1 MALNGYTDN
10 CYCRAWTRQA
20 IECYKRGCK
29 CSGCPIKNML
39 ETRCDMKRSVFELVR
54 KYGAPKPKEVKKEK
68 YTEEQKHIIRLVRS
82 GIVTRKE
89 LAKELNI
96 GVDILTSKVRP
107 LYRIAEQDGY
117 TFLTLEF
124 MFYEWVDFIRSKDEE
139 I

>member
-1 MALNGYTDN
+1 MNNVYAAHWTEGSVF
-10 CYCRAWTRQA
+10 CYR
-20 IECYKRGCK
+20 RGCNCQGCYIKELLESK
-29 CSGCPIKNML
+29 CL
-39 ETRCDMKRSVFELVR
+39 MKCAVLELVR
-54 KYGAPKPKEVKKEK
+54 KYGAPKLKEVKKEK

-117 TFLTLEF
+117 TFLTLKF
-124 MFYEWVDFIRSKDEE
+124 MFYEWVDFKRSSDEKV
-139 I
+139 

>member
-1 MALNGYTDN
+1 MNY
-10 CYCRAWTRQA
+10 YHWTQSAR
-20 IECYKRGCK
+20 ECYEIGCRCNNCLLYIILGKK
-29 CSGCPIKNML
+29 C
-39 ETRCDMKRSVFELVR
+39 RMKQAVFELVR

-117 TFLTLEF
+117 TFLTLKF
-124 MFYEWVDFIRSKDEE
+124 MFYEWVDFIRSCDEE